1 MGGKKMSSYR
11 GNRINPQRFEK
22 GQIKI
27 LLVLIPLAIF
37 FGLPIVFLICHAF
50 KPMDELFTY
59 PPRFYVVRPTLDN
72 FGKLLKASSTSGIP
86 ISRYVFNSVIVS
98 AIVIVASVI
107 FATMSGFALSK
118 LKFRG
123 KNTILEINNAALMF
137 VPVAVMIPRYLIVDI
152 LGLKDTYLAH
162 ILPIIALPVGLF
174 LVKQFI
180 DQIPD
185 SLIEAAYIDGA
196 GEFRIYWKII
206 LPLIRPA
213 IATCAI
219 LAFQQ
224 VWTNVE
230 TSNLYIDN
238 DGMKTLPFY
247 LNTFISLNNN
257 NVAGQGIAAAGALL
271 LFLPNF
277 LMFLVL
283 RKSFMNTMA
292 NSGLK

>member
-1 MGGKKMSSYR
+1 MSGYR
-11 GNRINPQRFEK
+11 GNHINPQRFER
-22 GQIKI
+22 GQIK
-27 LLVLIPLAIF
+27 LLLILIPLAIF
-37 FGLPIVFLICHAF
+37 FGLPIIFLICHAF
-50 KPMDELFTY
+50 KPMDELFAY
-59 PPRFYVVRPTLDN
+59 PPKFYVVRPTLEN
-72 FGKLLKASSTSGIP
+72 FEKLFKASSTSGIP
-86 ISRYVFNSVIVS
+86 ISRYVFNSLIVT
-98 AIVIVASVI
+98 AIVIIASVL

-137 VPVAVMIPRYLIVDI
+137 VSVSVMIPRYLIVDI
-152 LGLKDTYLAH
+152 LGIKDTYLAH

-196 GEFRIYWKII
+196 GEFRIYWQII

-230 TSNLYIDN
+230 TSNLYVN
-238 DGMKTLPFY
+238 NEGMKTLPFY
-247 LNTFISLNNN
+247 LNTLINLNN
-257 NVAGQGIAAAGALL
+257 NVAGQGIAAAASLI

-292 NSGLK
+292 NSGIK

>member
-1 MGGKKMSSYR
+1 MYR
-11 GNRINPQRFEK
+11 GNHINPQKFEK
-22 GQIKI
+22 GQTKI
-27 LLVLIPLAIF
+27 LLVLIPLALF
-37 FGLPIVFLICHAF
+37 FGLPILFLVCHAF
-50 KPMDELFTY
+50 KPMDELFAF
-59 PPRFYVVRPTLDN
+59 PPRFYVVRPTLEN
-72 FGKLLKASSTSGIP
+72 FEKLFKASSTSGIP
-86 ISRYVFNSVIVS
+86 ISRYVFNSIIVT
-98 AIVIVASVI
+98 ALVVFASVV

-123 KNTILEINNAALMF
+123 KNMIMEINNAALMF
-137 VPVAVMIPRYLIVDI
+137 VAVAVMIPRYLLVDMI
-152 LGLKDTYLAH
+152 GIKDTYLAH
-162 ILPIIALPVGLF
+162 ILPLIALPVGLF

-180 DQIPD
+180 DQVPD
-185 SLIEAAYIDGA
+185 SLIEAAYIDGS

-206 LPLIRPA
+206 LPLIKPA

-230 TSNLYIDN
+230 TSNLFIN
-238 DGMKTLPFY
+238 NEGMKTLPFY
-247 LNTFISLNNN
+247 LNTLINLNN
-257 NVAGQGIAAAGALL
+257 NVAGQGVAAAASLL

-292 NSGLK
+292 NSGIK

>member
-1 MGGKKMSSYR
+1 MSGYR
-11 GNRINPQRFEK
+11 GNHINPQRLEK

-50 KPMDELFTY
+50 KPMDELFAY
-59 PPRFYVVRPTLDN
+59 PPKFYVVRPTLEN
-72 FGKLLKASSTSGIP
+72 FEKLFKASSTSGIP
-86 ISRYVFNSVIVS
+86 ISRYVFNSLIVTS
-98 AIVIVASVI
+98 IVIVASVI

-137 VPVAVMIPRYLIVDI
+137 VPVAVMIPRYLIVDL
-152 LGLKDTYLAH
+152 LGIKDTYLAH

-185 SLIEAAYIDGA
+185 SLIEAAYIDGS
-196 GEFRIYWKII
+196 GEFRIYWQII

-230 TSNLYIDN
+230 TSNLYVDN
-238 DGMKTLPFY
+238 EGMKTLPFY
-247 LNTFISLNNN
+247 LNTLINLNNT
-257 NVAGQGIAAAGALL
+257 VAGQGIAAAASLI

-292 NSGLK
+292 NSGIK